1 MHINSLFEYATRK
14 GTGVGSVWK
23 QVMKIY
29 TKYDEGQ
36 TYAVISGEMNV
47 IGIIILLVEIKYG
60 DDSVSCINN
69 RMKHLQEKCQKLG
82 PNRFLFFCV

>member
-23 QVMKIY
+23 QVMKNY
-29 TKYDEGQ
+29 TKYGEGQ

-47 IGIIILLVEIKYG
+47 IGISSRWWK
-60 DDSVSCINN
+60 
-69 RMKHLQEKCQKLG
+69 
-82 PNRFLFFCV
+82 